1 VSIHVNGFADDAL
14 NLHTFNRIEEA
25 AMSKH
30 IVHTD
35 KAPAAIGPYSQ
46 AVKVKT
52 AELLF
57 TAGQIP
63 IDPRSGE
70 MAAGG
75 IREQTRQALEN
86 LKAVVEAGGSNLD
99 RVVKV
104 TVFLK
109 DMNDFKE
116 MNDIYGEYFR
126 ENPPARSAVQVAR
139 LPKDVDVEIEC
150 VAFI

>member
-1 VSIHVNGFADDAL
+1 
-14 NLHTFNRIEEA
+14 
-25 AMSKH
+25 MSKH